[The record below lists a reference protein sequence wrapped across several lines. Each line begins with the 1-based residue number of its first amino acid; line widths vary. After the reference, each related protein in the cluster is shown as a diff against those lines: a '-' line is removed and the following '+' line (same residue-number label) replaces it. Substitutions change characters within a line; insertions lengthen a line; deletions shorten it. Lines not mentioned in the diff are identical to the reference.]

1 MLRSSAALLPLLL
14 GVCFAGCSTKDRTF
28 DTPEESSSGGSA
40 GDKGKSSGGPGSG
53 TGGQGGSHSEEPEP
67 TGPCKD
73 HQCQNGA
80 TCEPDG
86 DEDYT
91 CLCAEGFEG
100 DRCEVDID
108 ECADDP
114 CENGGTC
121 ANQVGAYEC
130 TCPAQ
135 WTGKNCHLPRFEVL
149 PENFI
154 PAKLNADGTV
164 AIGKIPTTGA
174 NSQAARYLNGQLREL
189 GLFSGDSTSEALA
202 VSSDGE
208 TIVGTGAPTVGASRA
223 IRWRGTNMVQLPPVN
238 DDDACRATSVTAD
251 GQVVVGVCGDRIVR
265 WTTDGVEDL
274 GVPSGTMY
282 CNHALVSADGGLLMV
297 TCSQSGDNKV
307 FIESPDGFSMLA
319 SQPSNCRLQ
328 DLASN
333 GSAAVALC
341 GLANTFDSFTWTP
354 AAGVVRS
361 NSSEVYTSVS
371 AAGEALGYVVDF
383 ASSTQ
388 QAVRWSPD
396 GESQLIVDLLQDASI
411 DVGEIV
417 DFEAVLDVSDDGKTF
432 LGAGRD
438 GDSEYVRWIA
448 RL

>member
-1 MLRSSAALLPLLL
+1 MRSWMSSASSLGSSVGLGGDAARPELPCTEPAVLLRPPHRCSHSLLTRSALEHRRYLNGPGRPPISGFGFALSSGPIRGGWPLERFAPRHDWVIGPGPPPEALTRPPGPAIKPAGAKRTSTSTRHDMLRSSAALLPLLL
-14 GVCFAGCSTKDRTF
+14 GVCFAGCSTKARTF

-40 GDKGKSSGGPGSG
+40 GDKGKSSGGSGSG
-53 TGGQGGSHSEEPEP
+53 IGGQGGSHSEEPEP
-67 TGPCKD
+67 AGPCKD

-251 GQVVVGVCGDRIVR
+251 GQLTVGVCAFRLVR
-265 WTTDGVEDL
+265 WTSNGVEDL
-274 GVPSGTMY
+274 GIPPGTMI
-282 CNHALVSADGGLLMV
+282 CQSALVS
-297 TCSQSGDNKV
+297 
-307 FIESPDGFSMLA
+307 
-319 SQPSNCRLQ
+319 
-328 DLASN
+328 
-333 GSAAVALC
+333 
-341 GLANTFDSFTWTP
+341 
-354 AAGVVRS
+354 
-361 NSSEVYTSVS
+361 
-371 AAGEALGYVVDF
+371 
-383 ASSTQ
+383 
-388 QAVRWSPD
+388 
-396 GESQLIVDLLQDASI
+396 
-411 DVGEIV
+411 
-417 DFEAVLDVSDDGKTF
+417 
-432 LGAGRD
+432 
-438 GDSEYVRWIA
+438 
-448 RL
+448 

>member
-14 GVCFAGCSTKDRTF
+14 GVCFAGCSTKARTF

-40 GDKGKSSGGPGSG
+40 GDKGKSSGGSGSG

-67 TGPCKD
+67 AGSCKD

-251 GQVVVGVCGDRIVR
+251 GQLTVGVCAFRLVR
-265 WTTDGVEDL
+265 WTSNGVEDL
-274 GVPSGTMY
+274 GIPPGTMI
-282 CNHALVSADGGLLMV
+282 CQSALVSADGSHLMA
-297 TCSQSGDNKV
+297 TCSQSGDSKV
-307 FIESPDGFSMLA
+307 FIVTADGFSMLA
-319 SQPSNCRLQ
+319 SQPYNCQLR
-328 DLASN
+328 DLTADGLMAIATCGSGN
-333 GSAAVALC
+333 GFS
-341 GLANTFDSFTWTP
+341 SFSWTP
-354 AAGVVRS
+354 TGGLVM
-361 NSSEVYTSVS
+361 SELRVSYTGLT
-371 AAGEALGYVVDF
+371 AAGEYTVGAF
-383 ASSTQ
+383 
-388 QAVRWSPD
+388 SPD
-396 GESQLIVDLLQDASI
+396 VYESQAARWDSDGNQEAVEDLLTTAGI
-411 DVGEIV
+411 DVGEV
-417 DFEAVLDVSDDGKTF
+417 VEFSSVLDVSDDGKTF